1 MISYPQLLVCNIS
14 HHLPDVYIQCTA
26 IHPAVRLYRR
36 YRTLA
41 EEASG
46 EGGRGTVLQQALS
59 SETGGGGGADAAFYV
74 LLRAADRF
82 HAAHGRW
89 VDLIWGLGLSG
100 GGGAGSPGAGIL
112 TKCMGSSLA

>member
-1 MISYPQLLVCNIS
+1 MCNIS
-14 HHLPDVYIQCTA
+14 HHLPGVRIQRTA
-26 IHPAVRLYRR
+26 IYPAVRLYRR

-89 VDLIWGLGLSG
+89 VGRVEG
-100 GGGAGSPGAGIL
+100 
-112 TKCMGSSLA
+112 